1 VYVAIL
7 SWLCIFICV
16 YTHALVIRTRPVGR
30 IWKQPFDLRLEEL
43 HWKENGRGAGKVAQV
58 VKHLPRK
65 HEAHYCQKKKKEK
78 ENWRRLS

>member
-1 VYVAIL
+1 
-7 SWLCIFICV
+7 
-16 YTHALVIRTRPVGR
+16 
-30 IWKQPFDLRLEEL
+30 
-43 HWKENGRGAGKVAQV
+43 VAQV